1 MKKTILT
8 LSMLLA
14 SMGSAWA
21 NSGVRNALKIH
32 AKSGTSVTILLDE
45 TPKVTFQ
52 GEDVVITTQK
62 QVLSYPSAELA
73 LFTYEAVDATGI
85 NSVSAHS
92 GLQVSFG
99 EHTVSV
105 SGLEAETSIGL
116 YALDGKL
123 LTSTLSN
130 NHGIATLSLPEMPGN
145 VYVLKT
151 SSLTLK
157 IRKP

>member
-1 MKKTILT
+1 MKKTILF
-8 LSMLLA
+8 LSMMLA
-14 SMGSAWA
+14 IVGSAWA
-21 NSGVRNALKIH
+21 NSGGRNALRIH
-32 AKSGTSVTILLDE
+32 AKSGTNVTILLDE

-52 GEDVVITTQK
+52 GDDVVIASQK
-62 QVLSYPSAELA
+62 QVLSYPSSDVVR
-73 LFTYEAVDATGI
+73 FTYEAVDATGI
-85 NSVSAHS
+85 NSSSALS

-99 EHTVSV
+99 EQTVCV
-105 SGLEAETSIGL
+105 SGLQSQTSVSI

-123 LTSTLSN
+123 FSSASADKR
-130 NHGIATLSLPEMPGN
+130 GIATLVLSEVPGN